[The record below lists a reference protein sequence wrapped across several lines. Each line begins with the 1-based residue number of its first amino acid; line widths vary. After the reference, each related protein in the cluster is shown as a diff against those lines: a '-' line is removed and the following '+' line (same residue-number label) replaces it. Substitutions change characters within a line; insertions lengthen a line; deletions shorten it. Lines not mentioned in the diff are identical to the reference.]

1 MWLFRRK
8 QPEVAA
14 APIPP
19 HLAFGALGFLARKLV
34 DEIEKDPDLP
44 SRIGQ
49 LKYKIDEL
57 QKKMDSLHDDM
68 IEYQQAYR
76 YLCKD
81 DDTLYTIKP
90 QKPHI
95 LRQLAEWSDE
105 FAEFLKI
112 KPLFSCW

>member
-1 MWLFRRK
+1 MFFWREPK
-8 QPEVAA
+8 QKAA

>member
-1 MWLFRRK
+1 MFWRK
-8 QPEVAA
+8 PPTKHA

-19 HLAFGALGFLARKLV
+19 HLIAGALGFFARKLV
-34 DEIEKDPDLP
+34 DEIEKDPDVP
-44 SRIGQ
+44 TRIGQ

-57 QKKMDSLHDDM
+57 QKKMDSLHDDI

-81 DDTLYTIKP
+81 DDTLYNIEP
-90 QKPHI
+90 QKPHL

>member
-1 MWLFRRK
+1 MFAWRRPPVK
-8 QPEVAA
+8 HA

-34 DEIEKDPDLP
+34 DEIEKDPDIP
-44 SRIGQ
+44 TRIGQ

-57 QKKMDSLHDDM
+57 QKKIESLHETM
-68 IEYQQAYR
+68 SEYQEAYR

-81 DDTLYTIKP
+81 DDMLYTIKP
-90 QKPHI
+90 QKPHL